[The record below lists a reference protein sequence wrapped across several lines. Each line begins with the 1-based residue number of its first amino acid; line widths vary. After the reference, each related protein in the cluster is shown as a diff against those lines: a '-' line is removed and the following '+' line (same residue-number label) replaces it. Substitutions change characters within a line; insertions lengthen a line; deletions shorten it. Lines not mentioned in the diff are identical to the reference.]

1 VGRGSDPRL
10 VAYAGA
16 RAMIT
21 GGLGLIGSAIA
32 RRLVSLGTEVLLVDS
47 MIPDYGGNLA
57 NIADIRDRVAVNIA
71 DIRGGFALPHLLT
84 GQDFLFN
91 LAAQTSHL
99 DSMSSPEDDL
109 AINCTAQ
116 LQLLEAC
123 RAVNPGIAI
132 VHAGTRQIYGR
143 PEYLPVDERHP
154 LRPVDVNGVNKMA
167 GEAYHLLYRDVY
179 GIKTRSLRL
188 TNVYGPGMRIKDAR
202 QTFLGIWLRRVIEGE
217 PFEVWGG
224 EQRRDL
230 LYVDDAAD
238 DTSLSRARST
248 PLSPAFSTV
257 APIFSAGRWR
267 FSKQHLRISSGLR
280 MRSASPAGRM
290 PSRSHC
296 AHAGSVRGTSSSPCP
311 TLRLRLLRRSSG
323 PARPRCWSTWS
334 QGPTRWLH
342 ASFCVPY
349 SRSRPAGGGGPA
361 GAHLWPAGRIVC
373 PHRDRPEIRLA
384 ADRGLCAEPWRIVSG
399 QGGGIVW

>member
-1 VGRGSDPRL
+1 MLQKRQSKRPIGEYSSTDPRL
-10 VAYAGA
+10 HAYAGA

-32 RRLVSLGTEVLLVDS
+32 RGLVALGAEVLLVDS
-47 MIPDYGGNLA
+47 LIPEYGGNLA
-57 NIADIRDRVAVNIA
+57 NIADIRDRVSINIA
-71 DIRGGFALPHLLT
+71 DIRGGFGMRHLLS

-99 DSMSSPEDDL
+99 DSMSAPEDDL

-123 RAVNPGIAI
+123 RAVNSRIAI

-167 GEAYHLLYRDVY
+167 GEAYHLLYCDVY
-179 GIKTRSLRL
+179 GSKSRSLRL
-188 TNVYGPGMRIKDAR
+188 TNVYGPGMRIRDAR

-230 LYVDDAAD
+230 LYVDDAARAFLYAAVTQEAEGLALNVGGGEPVSLQALAKAIIAANGGGRYDIREFPPEHKRIDIGDFLTD
-238 DTSLSRARST
+238 DSRFRGLSGWCPR
-248 PLSPAFSTV
+248 V
-257 APIFSAGRWR
+257 
-267 FSKQHLRISSGLR
+267 GL
-280 MRSASPAGRM
+280 AEG
-290 PSRSHC
+290 
-296 AHAGSVRGTSSSPCP
+296 
-311 TLRLRLLRRSSG
+311 LRRSLEYY
-323 PARPRCWSTWS
+323 RE
-334 QGPTRWLH
+334 
-342 ASFCVPY
+342 
-349 SRSRPAGGGGPA
+349 
-361 GAHLWPAGRIVC
+361 HL
-373 PHRDRPEIRLA
+373 
-384 ADRGLCAEPWRIVSG
+384 ADYL
-399 QGGGIVW
+399 